1 MRALIVV
8 ESWFGNTLAVANAV
22 AEGLGEFMTVDVRTV
37 DEAPAQLTEDVDL
50 IVVGGPT
57 HAFGMSRPNTRR
69 DAAQQAGVTA
79 GTERGIRE
87 WLTSSPVGVQRAA
100 AFDTRIDKRWVPGS
114 AARGILRRLRK
125 LGATLVTGPQ
135 SFRVTGTS
143 GPLAPGELDRARR
156 WGEQLATVIVGADRP
171 PSMA

>member
-22 AEGLGEFMTVDVRTV
+22 ADGLGELMTVDVRNV

-50 IVVGGPT
+50 VVVGGPT

-69 DAAQQAGVTA
+69 DAAQQAGVTT
-79 GTERGIRE
+79 GTGRGIRE
-87 WLTSSPVGVQRAA
+87 WLTSSPSGIQRAA
-100 AFDTRIDKRWVPGS
+100 AFDTRIDRRWVPGS
-114 AARGILRRLRK
+114 AARGILLRLRK
-125 LGATLVTGPQ
+125 LGATPITGPQ

-143 GPLAPGELDRARR
+143 RPLVSGELDRARR
-156 WGEQLATVIVGADRP
+156 WGEQLATAVVGADRP
-171 PSMA
+171 PSLR